1 MPDRDAHPPV
11 LPESRRR
18 SAWDGIAAIAV
29 VAFVLLV
36 AQGQSVTS
44 GANEMQPGPER
55 SILLAIG
62 KPTGW
67 IAAQLPFAGEAKDD
81 DAAPPVATGNG
92 AITAASFDA
101 RALGEAA
108 PKLPK
113 LQNLLVTGD
122 SLSMPLDQILT
133 RRLAE
138 RGVKTDR
145 QPHIGTGISKT
156 ELLDWTS
163 ESAKQAKKK
172 PQAVVIFVGAN
183 EGFPLKT
190 PQGPSADC
198 CTPDWAAA
206 YANRVRTMMQTYL
219 TSKDVR
225 VYWLLVMAPRDP
237 ERQKIARAVNAAVR
251 VAGANYGS
259 QIRVLDM
266 PAIFTPDG
274 KYQDAITVDGK
285 QKLVRRSDGIHL
297 NDDGAEI
304 AADAVMKNLEQDFG
318 S

>member
-18 SAWDGIAAIAV
+18 SARDAITAIAV
-29 VAFVLLV
+29 VAFVLLI

-67 IAAQLPFAGEAKDD
+67 ISAQLPFAGKAKDEE
-81 DAAPPVATGNG
+81 APAPVAAGNG
-92 AITAASFDA
+92 AITAAAFDA
-101 RALGEAA
+101 RALGEKA
-108 PKLPK
+108 PTLPK

-133 RRLAE
+133 RRLAD

-145 QPHIGTGISKT
+145 DPHIGTGISKT
-156 ELLDWTS
+156 DLLDWTAQ
-163 ESAKQAKKK
+163 SAKQAKKK
-172 PQAVVIFVGAN
+172 PQAVVMFVGAN

-190 PQGPSADC
+190 PAGKSADC

-206 YANRVRTMMQTYL
+206 YANRVRVMMQTYL

-225 VYWLLVMAPRDP
+225 LYWLLVMAPRDAA
-237 ERQKIARAVNAAVR
+237 RQKIARAVNAAVR

-259 QIRVLDM
+259 QVRVLDM

-274 KYQDAITVDGK
+274 KYRDAITVDGK
-285 QKLVRRSDGIHL
+285 QKLVRRPDGIHL

-304 AADAVMKNLEQDFG
+304 AADAVMRSLEQDFG

>member
-18 SAWDGIAAIAV
+18 SAWDAITAIAV

-67 IAAQLPFAGEAKDD
+67 IAAQLPFADKTKDETP
-81 DAAPPVATGNG
+81 PPVTAGNG

-101 RALGEAA
+101 RALGEPA

-113 LQNLLVTGD
+113 LTNLLVTGD

-133 RRLAE
+133 RRLAG

-156 ELLDWTS
+156 DLLDWTV

-172 PQAVVIFVGAN
+172 PQAVVIFIGAN

-190 PQGPSADC
+190 PKGPSADC

-237 ERQKIARAVNAAVR
+237 DRQKIARAVNAAVR

-259 QIRVLDM
+259 QVRVLDM

-274 KYQDAITVDGK
+274 KYRDAISVDGK
-285 QKLVRRSDGIHL
+285 QKLVRRPDGIHL